1 MKSATHKMS
10 EAITAALG
18 PIFHA
23 NSDYKTIT
31 EAIALTV
38 ARVAQA
44 TPDKG
49 FELHELD
56 SIHELANKAL
66 ETFLNEEEALL
77 EAKAKIVAKGVDAF
91 AEMARSDGDDV
102 SKEEFYE
109 NSGLNPKHYGPAFG
123 LAALHGDLGVE
134 ARDAAE
140 AFAGQD
146 HAEVERPA
154 CRPYRDEDGNITPE
168 GHIQLKKDIL
178 ALHTPDDDLTGPEHN
193 EGSWSNSPIHEE
205 IARFEQEHPEVNNGY
220 EPDRHNPDGPRAYL

>member
-1 MKSATHKMS
+1 MS

-23 NSDYKTIT
+23 NPDYKTIT

-56 SIHELANKAL
+56 SIHELANRAL
-66 ETFLNEEEALL
+66 ETFLNEEEAIQEQRGKVLQKGI
-77 EAKAKIVAKGVDAF
+77 EAF
-91 AEMARSDGDDV
+91 SEMVPLDGDD
-102 SKEEFYE
+102 
-109 NSGLNPKHYGPAFG
+109 GPAFG

-146 HAEVERPA
+146 HAEA
-154 CRPYRDEDGNITPE
+154 
-168 GHIQLKKDIL
+168 
-178 ALHTPDDDLTGPEHN
+178 
-193 EGSWSNSPIHEE
+193 SWSNSPIHEE

>member
-1 MKSATHKMS
+1 MKSKTHAMA

-23 NSDYKTIT
+23 NPDYKTIT

-44 TPDKG
+44 TIDRG
-49 FELHELD
+49 FEHRSLD
-56 SIHELANKAL
+56 AICAMASHAL
-66 ETFLNEEEALL
+66 TEFLNAEEAIQ
-77 EAKAKIVAKGVDAF
+77 EPKAKVIARGIDAF
-91 AEMARSDGDDV
+91 AEMVPLDGDD
-102 SKEEFYE
+102 
-109 NSGLNPKHYGPAFG
+109 GPAFG

-146 HAEVERPA
+146 HTEA
-154 CRPYRDEDGNITPE
+154 
-168 GHIQLKKDIL
+168 
-178 ALHTPDDDLTGPEHN
+178 
-193 EGSWSNSPIHEE
+193 SWSNSPIHEE
-205 IARFEQEHPEVNNGY
+205 ITRFEQEHPEVNNGY

>member
-23 NSDYKTIT
+23 NPDYKTIT

-56 SIHELANKAL
+56 SIHELANRAL
-66 ETFLNEEEALL
+66 ETFLNAEEAIQEQRGKVLQKGI
-77 EAKAKIVAKGVDAF
+77 EAF
-91 AEMARSDGDDV
+91 SEMVPLDGDD
-102 SKEEFYE
+102 
-109 NSGLNPKHYGPAFG
+109 GPAFG

-154 CRPYRDEDGNITPE
+154 CRPYRDEDGDITPE